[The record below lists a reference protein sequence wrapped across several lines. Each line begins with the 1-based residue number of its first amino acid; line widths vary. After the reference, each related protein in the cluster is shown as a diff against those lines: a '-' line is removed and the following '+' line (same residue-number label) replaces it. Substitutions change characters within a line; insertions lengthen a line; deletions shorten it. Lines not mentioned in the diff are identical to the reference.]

1 MRRGTIRWLQAACL
15 LIASSSALCAE
26 PLVVAPELWDRPR
39 SARAVLDQPE
49 IREAVRAHLAQAG
62 SRIVIH
68 HSLGQ
73 EPLLQAEELRAWL
86 MALAVDADRITLV
99 NDLKSNQTMTI
110 EVLK

>member
-1 MRRGTIRWLQAACL
+1 MTFGKVRRLQAACL
-15 LIASSSALCAE
+15 LAALSSALGAE

-39 SARAVLDQPE
+39 SARTVLNQPE
-49 IREAVRAHLAQAG
+49 IREVVRTYLAQAS

-68 HSLGQ
+68 HGLGQ
-73 EPLLQAEELRAWL
+73 EPLLQAEELRTWL
-86 MALAVDADRITLV
+86 MALAVDAARINLV